1 MQTDKTDILDFD
13 KKYEFVQ
20 IPNILLNNKDNITLE
35 FSLIKDLFL
44 TGGLSFEE
52 VGLYFMLWSISD
64 KSLILYNITDLAKL
78 GNCGV
83 DKVKGL
89 INKLIKKKLLIEF
102 RKNKR
107 IYFFKIL
114 PPDEDYENAKKE
126 FLRR

>member
-1 MQTDKTDILDFD
+1 MKM
-13 KKYEFVQ
+13 
-20 IPNILLNNKDNITLE
+20 NNAANITLE

-78 GNCGV
+78 GNCGF

-89 INKLIKKKLLIEF
+89 VDKLIQKKLLIKF
-102 RKNKR
+102 YISQRV
-107 IYFFKIL
+107 YFFKIL
-114 PPDEDYENAKKE
+114 FPGENYENAKKE
-126 FLRR
+126 FLCR